1 MIVLF
6 FVAVFKQLYFVTI
19 DRQKLI
25 SYAQEQRNERVKVS
39 NPRGEIID
47 REGVV
52 LAFSIPSYSL
62 YIQPSLIKNDEIRNK
77 LYEELSKIKGMP
89 IENLKKIFDKNAP
102 FTWVYRKMPF
112 DIEKQV
118 REVLSRFPD
127 EGIGLI
133 KEEKRVYPYKDL
145 AEPLLGFV
153 GIDNQGLEGIEK
165 FYNSYLGSISKEEN
179 LEFDANG
186 RIVNIDKLESLV
198 QSSPVKLKLTINSK
212 LQGLT
217 ERLLDECMKKYN
229 AKRGTV
235 VVVDVKTGSILTL
248 AQSPRIDPDKFYD
261 FPEEDYRIISRD
273 FLYEPGSILKPI
285 IFNILLDNNII
296 SKNTTVNIGK
306 YLQVANRRIF
316 DAEDG
321 MGLSGPSTIK
331 DILRYSSNI
340 GAGSLALK
348 APNKEYFELLNKY
361 FCDDEKYL
369 FSENFL
375 KGYIHLPDYKGPVE
389 QATTAFGQGI
399 SLSFLNVVAYYSAIA
414 NGGEIVPLKIIDDD
428 VSRPQRLFDKGNAD
442 FIRKCLV
449 SVVQDGTGVNAKING
464 VEVAGKTGT
473 AQKPSKLGGYIPGEY
488 VASFIGFF
496 PANDPKYVIGVLI
509 DNPVGIHWGGSVA
522 APLFREIA
530 IATMSM
536 SMNR

>member
-1 MIVLF
+1 MILLF
-6 FVAVFKQLYFVTI
+6 FVAIFKQLYFVTI

-25 SYAQEQRNERVKVS
+25 SYAQEQRNETVKVS

-47 REGVV
+47 REGLI

-77 LYEELSKIKGMP
+77 LYDELSKIKGIP

-118 REVLSRFPD
+118 REILTKFP
-127 EGIGLI
+127 EQGIGLI

-153 GIDNQGLEGIEK
+153 GTDNQGLEGVEK
-165 FYNSYLGSISKEEN
+165 FYNSYLSSISKEEN

-186 RIVNIDKLESLV
+186 RIVNIDKLENLV
-198 QSSPVKLKLTINSK
+198 QSSPVKLKLTIDSK

-217 ERLLDECMKKYN
+217 ESLLDECIKEYK

-235 VVVDVKTGSILTL
+235 IVVDIKTGAILTL
-248 AQSPRIDPDKFYD
+248 AQSPRINPDKFYD

-296 SKNTTVNIGK
+296 SKDTTVNIGK

-316 DAEDG
+316 DSEDG
-321 MGLSGPSTIK
+321 LGLSGPSTIK

-348 APNKEYFELLNKY
+348 APNKEYFELLKKY

-375 KGYIHLPDYKGPVE
+375 KGYVHLPDYKGPVE

-414 NGGEIVPLKIIDDD
+414 NGGEIVPLKIIEDDIG
-428 VSRPQRLFDKGNAD
+428 RPQRLFEKSNAD
-442 FIRKCLV
+442 FIRKCLI
-449 SVVQDGTGVNAKING
+449 SVVQNGTGVSAQING

-496 PANDPKYVIGVLI
+496 PANKPKYVIGVLI

-522 APLFREIA
+522 APLFRKIA

-536 SMNR
+536 NK

>member
-1 MIVLF
+1 MILLF
-6 FVAVFKQLYFVTI
+6 FFALAKQLYFITI

-25 SYAQEQRNERVKVS
+25 LYAQEQRNEVVKVS
-39 NPRGEIID
+39 TPRGEIID
-47 REGVV
+47 KEGVV

-62 YIQPSLIKNDEIRNK
+62 YIQPALIKNDEIRNK
-77 LYEELSKIKGMP
+77 LYEELSKVKGMP

-112 DIEKQV
+112 EVEKRV
-118 REVLSRFPD
+118 KEILKEFPTQ
-127 EGIGLI
+127 GVGLI

-153 GIDNQGLEGIEK
+153 GIDNEGLEGIEK
-165 FYNSYLGSISKEEN
+165 FYNSYLGSVSKEEN
-179 LEFDANG
+179 IEFDASG

-198 QSSPVKLKLTINSK
+198 QSSPIKLKLTIDSK

-217 ERLLDECMKKYN
+217 ERLLDACVKKYK
-229 AKRGTV
+229 ATRGTV
-235 VVVDVKTGSILTL
+235 VIVDVKTGAILTL
-248 AQSPRIDPDKFYD
+248 AQTPRIDPEKFYD
-261 FPEEDYRIISRD
+261 YPEEDYRIFARD

-285 IFNILLDNNII
+285 IFSILLDNNII
-296 SKNTTVNIGK
+296 SKDTIVNIGK
-306 YLQVANRRIF
+306 YLQVANRKIF

-321 MGLSGPSTIK
+321 LGLSGPSTIK

-340 GAGSLALK
+340 GAASLALK
-348 APNKEYFELLNKY
+348 APNKEYFDLLKKY
-361 FCDDEKYL
+361 FVDDEKYL

-375 KGYIHLPDYKGPVE
+375 KGYVDLPGYKGEVE

-399 SLSFLNVVAYYSAIA
+399 SLSFLNVIAYYSAIA

-428 VSRPQRLFDKGNAD
+428 VVSPVRLFKKSDAD
-442 FIRKCLV
+442 FIRECLV
-449 SVVQDGTGVNAKING
+449 GVVENGTGINAKING

-488 VASFIGFF
+488 VASFVGFF
-496 PANDPKYVIGVLI
+496 PANNPKFVIGVLI

-522 APLFREIA
+522 APLFKEIA
-530 IATMSM
+530 VATMSM
-536 SMNR
+536 SR